1 MSENKYDDSF
11 LTEIWIHFS
20 SDREMTIMRDRDPV
34 NPRLA
39 NTYASRFLTIPNAVV
54 TGEEILTEEELS
66 EAAEEARKNGGN
78 VVPVY
83 FSRQT
88 ELFLS
93 VEQQDGFSQLGI
105 LVYPDSLSQ
114 AQVDESVRQE
124 IKDLTN
130 YLNGRVYS
138 VDLDTSDN
146 CLRETVESA
155 HDIYADDEIQ
165 AAEYAAELLDL
176 TQKEID
182 ELKEHCEVWKAK
194 NKQLNLGR

>member
-1 MSENKYDDSF
+1 MSEGKYDD
-11 LTEIWIHFS
+11 LIGTEIWIQFS

-39 NTYASRFLTIPNAVV
+39 NTYASRFLTVPNAIV
-54 TGEEILTEEELS
+54 TGDEILTEEELA

-83 FSRQT
+83 FSRQA

-93 VEQQDGFSQLGI
+93 VEQQDGFNQLGI

-146 CLRETVESA
+146 CLRETVGSA

-165 AAEYAAELLDL
+165 AAEYAAELLEL

-182 ELKEHCEVWKAK
+182 ELKEHCEV
-194 NKQLNLGR
+194 